1 MFIWKQYLSVIIMK
15 YRCTICGY
23 VYDENKGEPGKGINP
38 ETRFAKLPEGWR
50 CPLCGTPKSK
60 FVM

>member
-23 VYDENKGEPGKGINP
+23 VYDESKGEPGKGINP
-38 ETRFAKLPEGWR
+38 GTRFSKLPESWR